1 MGDLSKNV
9 TGISLLYNAIIS
21 IVLLCVVTFGHNKL
35 AESPDYKRNI
45 IFILIGY
52 WTITLIL
59 QIFLNMFIKFNTCNK
74 NLVYYKDVFIMT
86 IIPWFIILGTF
97 MILLLFIPGLLR
109 VFSNTIGMSLMYRF
123 YKTNIEI
130 DMNKPTDTVE
140 INQKIYQMISKDP
153 AIIINEIEYTND
165 ASYEETYKSYQAQF
179 PYLFTETPE
188 SKINIKKLI
197 ISKNIIGY
205 AIWIALISSIT
216 SINSINNILN
226 LECN

>member
-9 TGISLLYNAIIS
+9 TGISLLYIVSIS
-21 IVLLCVVTFGHNKL
+21 IALLCFVTFGHNKF
-35 AESPDYKRNI
+35 AESPNYKRNI
-45 IFILIGY
+45 TFMLFGY
-52 WTITLIL
+52 WLITLIL
-59 QIFLNMFIKFNTCNK
+59 QMCLNMFIKFNTCNK

-97 MILLLFIPGLLR
+97 MILLLFMPGLLR
-109 VFSNTIGMSLMYRF
+109 VFSNTIGMSLMYNF
-123 YKTNIEI
+123 YKSKIVINL
-130 DMNKPTDTVE
+130 TDNVNSE

-153 AIIINEIEYTND
+153 SIIINEIEYIND
-165 ASYEETYKSYQAQF
+165 ASYEQIYKSYQVQF
-179 PYLFTETPE
+179 PYLFKETPE

-197 ISKNIIGY
+197 ISKNMIGY

-226 LECN
+226 LQCN